1 MKLFSC
7 FTGYSTEISNKT

>member
-7 FTGYSTEISNKT
+7 FTGYSIEISNKT